1 MKSKTDTFR
10 QRAAPRTQRE
20 QKSLARRIQIIETA
34 LKLFARHGFDGTST
48 KTIAREVGVTEGLIF
63 HYFPTKADILT
74 AVLETQHSFAGD
86 LRNLL
91 ENAANEPVEKM
102 LQQIALGWL
111 NRLRQ
116 EKGFTLI
123 LLSMAQT
130 HSQVA
135 QAWYTLIDTGIS
147 QLATYLQKRVE
158 AGELRENL
166 PAKTCAHAFFSA
178 LILFFMRYQSLPE
191 AEWQTQKTVFVEEMI
206 SIWLAGAQA

>member
-1 MKSKTDTFR
+1 MKSKTNTP
-10 QRAAPRTQRE
+10 QQQTAPRTQRE
-20 QKSLARRIQIIETA
+20 QKSLERRIQIVETA
-34 LKLFARHGFDGTST
+34 LKLFARYGFDGTST

-86 LRNLL
+86 LRDLL
-91 ENAANEPVEKM
+91 ENVANEPVEKI
-102 LQQIALGWL
+102 LQQIALGWFS
-111 NRLRQ
+111 RLRQ
-116 EKGFTLI
+116 EKAITLI

-135 QAWYTLIDTGIS
+135 QAWYALIDTGIS
-147 QLATYLQKRVE
+147 QLASYLQTRVK
-158 AGELRENL
+158 AGELRKDL
-166 PAKTCAHAFFSA
+166 PAKTCAHTFFSA

-206 SIWLAGAQA
+206 SIWLEGARA

>member
-74 AVLETQHSFAGD
+74 AVLETQHSFAND
-86 LRNLL
+86 LRVLL
-91 ENAANEPVEKM
+91 ENAINEPVEKV

-111 NRLRQ
+111 SRLRQ
-116 EKGFTLI
+116 EKGITLI

-135 QAWYTLIDTGIS
+135 RAWYALIDTGIS

-158 AGELRENL
+158 TGELRKNL
-166 PAKTCAHAFFSA
+166 PVKTCAHAFFSA
-178 LILFFMRYQSLPE
+178 LILFFMRYQSLSE
-191 AEWQTQKTVFVEEMI
+191 AEWQNEKTVFVEEFI
-206 SIWLAGAQA
+206 GIWLKGALA